1 MILVTGATGLVGT
14 HLLLALSRNGK
25 TVRALIRRSNDV
37 NRVRK
42 VFGWYE
48 AEPDRLLQNIQW
60 VEGDVLDVDSLREA
74 MHQVEIVYHCA
85 GKVSFDPS
93 DSHALLRV
101 NQQGTANVVN
111 MAIESGVKKICHV
124 SSVSALGKSKQD
136 ATIDEQHFW
145 KTSRKNSIYAV
156 SKYAGE
162 QEVWRGH
169 EEGLPAVII
178 NPSIIIGPAQWD
190 NGSARLFST
199 IYHGVP
205 AYTNGI
211 GGYVDV
217 RDVAE
222 IMIRLMESDIAG
234 ERFIVSAENSSFEHI
249 ITEIAKVLNKKPSRL
264 RLYPWMG
271 EAGWIAE
278 HILRIFGRPPTL
290 TKEIARSAF
299 HRFYYDNSKIV
310 RALDYKFIPVDDA
323 IAHTGSIFMQ
333 EHPPKRKS

>member
-1 MILVTGATGLVGT
+1 MILVTGATGLVGS

-25 TVRALIRRSNDV
+25 KVRALSRRSDDV
-37 NRVRK
+37 ARVRK
-42 VFGWYE
+42 IFGWYE
-48 AEPDRLLQNIQW
+48 AKPDQLLQNIEW
-60 VEGDVLDVDSLREA
+60 IRGDVLDVDSLRQA
-74 MHQVEIVYHCA
+74 MQQVEVIYHCA
-85 GKVSFDPS
+85 GKVSFDS
-93 DSHALLRV
+93 FDKHALLHV

-111 MAIESGVKKICHV
+111 MALENGVKKICHV

-136 ATIDEQHFW
+136 ETIDEQHYW
-145 KTSRKNSIYAV
+145 KASRKNSIYAI

-162 QEVWRGH
+162 REVWRGH
-169 EEGLPAVII
+169 EEGLPAVIL
-178 NPSIIIGPAQWD
+178 NPSIIIGPAEWE

-199 IYHGVP
+199 IYKGVP

-234 ERFIVSAENSSFEHI
+234 ERFVISSENCSFEHI
-249 ITEIAKVLNKKPSRL
+249 ITEIAKVLNKKPPKL

-271 EAGWIAE
+271 ETGWIAE
-278 HILRIFGRPPTL
+278 HILRIFGRTPTL

-310 RALDYKFIPVDDA
+310 QALGYKFIPVDEA
-323 IAHTGSIFMQ
+323 IAHTGSIFMK
-333 EHPPKRKS
+333 EHPQKLKS